1 MGLDKYFCLME
12 MSITRIQ
19 IKDKYVLECSP
30 DKPQRYGIDSKCR
43 RQEFVCFNWT
53 FKKQWKSHF
62 CVDLLL
68 SLHFSTMKNT
78 ALQNKAHIRAAVVN
92 IPRSVNTVGEEC
104 FYSAFL

>member
-30 DKPQRYGIDSKCR
+30 DKPQRSASTVNAGDGSL
-43 RQEFVCFNWT
+43 FVLIGLL
-53 FKKQWKSHF
+53 KSNEKVFF

-68 SLHFSTMKNT
+68 SLRFSTMKNT

-104 FYSAFL
+104 FYSAFQ